1 MSYSNSHN
9 DNCEIHSVILNMN
22 KNYSNNKGS
31 NFSQI
36 VNKQLALKPNSLV
49 ALYTGNLVRKP
60 IVIEADMVLDIEL
73 KSFFPTTEQIT
84 AALDKSH
91 LNDIFFKTPAAI
103 TITMPSGYYS
113 KMSFARTLCDF
124 VNIELST
131 SFPYI
136 EEQLNI
142 TPIASGNEMVLRV
155 PYRCHFEAKDDNIF
169 LGLRYEPHK
178 VLQEDAEYSWRCPI
192 EDLDDNITT
201 SNGITVASDN
211 ENLRFESSTKTP
223 ANWNYQLTNT
233 PIKPMCYSKLGDED
247 ALPCDIGWASVSYN
261 VDPIVSTTATVEF
274 VMGLSSTYFTSR
286 WADTKFAAGSMS
298 PDTVRLVDVNEKPYV
313 PNVLIGAYL
322 TSTYSANVVN
332 EQTLTLYVNSN
343 MKFINEQTYNSQPTQ
358 RTEIVGSNQ
367 ARSLCTIDMRE
378 FTGVSGAAR
387 DIFNTLYVEVYAVD
401 KPHYDAVGPNV
412 DNGKLEPSRDYYFR
426 WSIRSPNSNN
436 GELTTLYDSKTDG
449 VYVPPGLVESAYLFQ
464 SLQSL
469 DTATKDVSG
478 GLCPM
483 FFFRQS
489 SSDLKVSNP
498 CINSNISYSN
508 LEDLAGAGGTF
519 RYNVGVSGYS
529 FQPTTDEDAFGVPIV
544 GVNTKNVAS
553 LENVLGVGKNDTSG
567 NAIYSEDTLFN
578 PNKYPSNKDESGL
591 TKLGTDGL
599 RYNIEVNLPIKA
611 YNTTEETTND
621 IGQQRTIVYN
631 TNTATEDDPSPTVGL
646 VNKTIEPNN
655 LKYLSLNNPQELK
668 LNTLDIQIRRS
679 KTNELAEEITDAS
692 LELLFVSKHN

>member
-1 MSYSNSHN
+1 
-9 DNCEIHSVILNMN
+9 MN

-73 KSFFPTTEQIT
+73 KSIFPTTEQIT
-84 AALDKSH
+84 AAADKTN
-91 LNDIFFKTPAAI
+91 LQDISSSVPLAI
-103 TITMPSGYYS
+103 TTVFPAGYYS

-124 VNIELST
+124 INIALNAGKFTTTELS
-131 SFPYI
+131 I
-136 EEQLNI
+136 I
-142 TPIASGNEMVLRV
+142 PIASGNKMVLRM
-155 PYRCHFEAKDDNIF
+155 PYRLYFEAKDGDIF
-169 LGLRYEPHK
+169 LGLRYEP
-178 VLQEDAEYSWRCPI
+178 LELLEADGEYTWRCPI
-192 EDLDDNITT
+192 EELDDNILT

-233 PIKPMCYSKLGDED
+233 PIKPMCYSKVGDED

-261 VDPIVSTTATVEF
+261 VDPVVDATDTVEF

-286 WADTKFAAGSMS
+286 WADKKYAAGGMN
-298 PDTVRLVDVNEKPYV
+298 PDTIRLVDVNEKPYV

-322 TSTYSANVVN
+322 TSTYSANVVS

-343 MKFINEQTYNSQPTQ
+343 MKFINEQTYNSNATQ
-358 RTEIVGSNQ
+358 RNIIIDGNK

-378 FTGVSGAAR
+378 FTGVGGAAR
-387 DIFNTLYVEVYAVD
+387 DIFNTLYVELYAMD
-401 KPHYDAVGPNV
+401 KPHNKVVGPGV
-412 DNGKLEPSRDYYFR
+412 GNGQLENKRNYYFR

-436 GELTTLYDSKTDG
+436 GELTILYDSKTDG

-464 SLQSL
+464 SLTSL
-469 DTATKDVSG
+469 DTATKNVSG
-478 GLCPM
+478 GLCPL
-483 FFFRQS
+483 FCFRRS
-489 SSDLKVSNP
+489 STDLKVSNP

-508 LEDLAGAGGTF
+508 LENLQGNGGTY

-529 FQPTTDEDAFGVPIV
+529 FQPTTLEDAV
-544 GVNTKNVAS
+544 GIPVISTATRNVAS
-553 LENVLGVGKNDTSG
+553 LENVLGVGKNDTAG
-567 NAIYSEDTLFN
+567 DLEDTLFN
-578 PNKYPSNKDESGL
+578 PNKYPSNKVESGL

-631 TNTATEDDPSPTVGL
+631 TNTASEDDSNPTVGL

-668 LNTLDIQIRRS
+668 LNTLDVQIRRA
-679 KTNELAEEITDAS
+679 KTNELANEITDAS
-692 LELLFVSKHN
+692 IELLFISKDN